1 MNRTPAVL
9 GGEPDFKTPAAFAK
23 PTLLPY
29 EELEPGFRDIITTGM
44 VTKGHYL
51 KDYEQALCRHLDVP
65 YALGVSNCTMG
76 LFMLMKAL
84 GIKGKVIV
92 PSFSFMATFHIVEIA
107 GLTPVFVDCERDT
120 FTIDPEKIEQEI
132 TPDTSAIIAVNIFG
146 NPPDI
151 DAIEKIAKK
160 HGLRFIMDSA
170 HSFGTLYHGKPMG
183 SHGDGESFSSSA
195 TKLLATGE
203 GGVVT
208 TKHKEIYD
216 FIDQYREYGN
226 DGSYDC
232 QFPGIN
238 GRISEFHSWLGL
250 KLLNHLENFAQ
261 ARNRLAGIY
270 TENLKDI
277 PGISFQKIREN
288 CRSSYK
294 DFTILVDEKEFGIN
308 RDLLSEA
315 LKAEGVGTRKYFCP
329 PGHLQSAYAKYR
341 DKYEGVLVNTELI
354 SSRALSLP
362 FYSHMEDELP
372 EQIARTIAKIHH
384 SAAKIKESLTAAV

>member
-1 MNRTPAVL
+1 
-9 GGEPDFKTPAAFAK
+9 
-23 PTLLPY
+23 
-29 EELEPGFRDIITTGM
+29 
-44 VTKGHYL
+44 
-51 KDYEQALCRHLDVP
+51 
-65 YALGVSNCTMG
+65 MG

-92 PSFSFMATFHIVEIA
+92 PSFSFMATFHIIEIA
-107 GLTPVFVDCERDT
+107 GLTPVFVDCEKDT

-132 TPDTSAIIAVNIFG
+132 TSDTSAIIAVNIFG

-160 HGLRFIMDSA
+160 HGLRFIVDSA

-183 SHGDGESFSSSA
+183 CHGDGESFSSSA

-208 TKHKEIYD
+208 TKHKEIYEY
-216 FIDQYREYGN
+216 IEKYREYGN

-232 QFPGIN
+232 EFPGIN

-250 KLLNHLENFAQ
+250 KLLNHLEGFAV
-261 ARNRLAGIY
+261 ARNRLAGFY
-270 TENLKDI
+270 RDSLKGI

-294 DFTILVDEKEFGIN
+294 DFTILVEEKEFGLD
-308 RDLLSEA
+308 RDMLSEA

-329 PGHLQSAYAKYR
+329 PGHLQKAYTKYR
-341 DKYEGVLVNTELI
+341 DKYVGGLENTEYI

-372 EQIARTIAKIHH
+372 ERIAATIGKIHQ
-384 SAAKIKESLTAAV
+384 SAGKIRENAAVKV